1 MSTDI
6 SVQFERTRQ
15 LAAELDAEAAKVKQ
29 ILEAETALMADI
41 GGTWTG
47 SAAEQ
52 FSQQYSE
59 WNKEADEEAAALD
72 KLCAAVHGG
81 IDTLNS
87 TETDVTGMF
96 S

>member
-1 MSTDI
+1 MSSDI
-6 SVQFERTRQ
+6 TVKFERTRQ

-29 ILEAETALMADI
+29 ILEEETALMADI
-41 GGTWTG
+41 GGMWSGTA
-47 SAAEQ
+47 SDQ
-52 FSQQYSE
+52 FNQQYSE

-72 KLCAAVHGG
+72 KLCAAVHAG
-81 IDTLNS
+81 IDTLHS

>member
-6 SVQFERTRQ
+6 AVQFERTRQ

-29 ILEAETALMADI
+29 ILEEETALMADI

-47 SAAEQ
+47 TASDQ
-52 FSQQYSE
+52 FNQQYRE
-59 WNKEADEEAAALD
+59 WNKEADEEARALD
-72 KLCAAVHGG
+72 QLCAAVHAG

-96 S
+96 L

>member
-6 SVQFERTRQ
+6 AVQFERTRQ

-29 ILEAETALMADI
+29 ILEEETALVSDI
-41 GGTWTG
+41 RGMWTG
-47 SAAEQ
+47 AASEQ
-52 FSQQYSE
+52 FNQQYTE

-72 KLCAAVHGG
+72 KLCTAVHQG
-81 IDTLNS
+81 IDTMS
-87 TETDVTGMF
+87 ATETDVTGMF